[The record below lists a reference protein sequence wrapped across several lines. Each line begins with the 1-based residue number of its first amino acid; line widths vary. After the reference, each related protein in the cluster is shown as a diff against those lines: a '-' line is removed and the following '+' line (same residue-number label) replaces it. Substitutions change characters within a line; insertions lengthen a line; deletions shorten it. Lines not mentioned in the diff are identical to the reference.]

1 MIERVALLAVLLL
14 TSGCASAADYR
25 EAHRKTVRLVTNGS
39 VCSGAAVGPRVILTA
54 THCIDDGGAM
64 TVNGEPVVWWVT
76 ANDGQDHVLVRV
88 SARFKTWASISAVKP
103 KHGDVVFTWGNPAT
117 YPDILRVGRVA
128 GWHDGAMLLDENNW
142 YGDSGGAVFNQYG
155 LVVGTVN
162 AMFPWPNQGWRLTQV
177 NPLKFTA
184 EQWKE
189 AQA

>member
-1 MIERVALLAVLLL
+1 MIQKCLVLAVLLL
-14 TSGCASAADYR
+14 TVGCASAADY
-25 EAHRKTVRLVTNGS
+25 EDAHRKTVRLVTDGS
-39 VCSGAAVGPRVILTA
+39 VCSGTAVGPRVVLTA
-54 THCIDDGGAM
+54 AHCITPGATM
-64 TVNGEPVVWWVT
+64 TVNGLPVIWWVT
-76 ANDGQDHVLVRV
+76 ADDGQDHVLVRV
-88 SARFKTWASISAVKP
+88 STKFKTWARIGARP

-155 LVVGTVN
+155 LIVGTVN

-177 NPLKFTA
+177 NPLQFTP